1 MDWSKTARQLHDQ
14 VRGLYPWPAATA
26 ALDGIRCKI
35 LRTALSGETTNKA
48 PGTVLQAD
56 KKGLR
61 VACGDGGVL
70 DILELQPDGKKAMA
84 APAFLLGHPIPVGT
98 VLTKQE

>member
-1 MDWSKTARQLHDQ
+1 MDWNKTARQLHDQ

-26 ALDGIRCKI
+26 VLDGIRCKV
-35 LRTALSGETTNKA
+35 LRTALSGERTHQA
-48 PGTVLQAD
+48 PGAVLQAD

-61 VACGDGGVL
+61 VACGGGGVL

-84 APAFLLGHPIPVGT
+84 ASAFLLGHPIPVGT
-98 VLTKQE
+98 ALAGRE

>member
-1 MDWSKTARQLHDQ
+1 MDWGRTARQLHDQ
-14 VRGLYPWPAATA
+14 VRGLFPWPSATA
-26 ALDGIRCKI
+26 ELDGVRCKI

-61 VACGDGGVL
+61 AACGDGGVL

-84 APAFLLGHPIPVGT
+84 ATAFLLGHPILVGT
-98 VLTKQE
+98 MLTKQE